1 MVPLVLL
8 FFRLPN
14 YLFGSDAHDASHPH
28 RVLTPSQFCT
38 PLSFPV
44 PTLVALLCLAR
55 HIAYSSTI
63 DSYYDQGSSGIL
75 ALNPLLSA
83 SGMGMLPTY
92 YNVTKD
98 VQYIQLQPGCPQ
110 NSLDAPAVHPSCPH
124 LVLSVPL
131 LPLWPTIEV
140 RNPRG
145 VTVRDVL
152 IRIRDVLNRSVS
164 STEMSSV
171 VSPTVAS
178 ASEYFRARTY
188 ADPREFAQGVKRI
201 DFLGPNVLFAGLS
214 RSMDGRDRWEVR
226 FALRT

>member
-1 MVPLVLL
+1 M
-8 FFRLPN
+8 
-14 YLFGSDAHDASHPH
+14 
-28 RVLTPSQFCT
+28 
-38 PLSFPV
+38 
-44 PTLVALLCLAR
+44 
-55 HIAYSSTI
+55 
-63 DSYYDQGSSGIL
+63 
-75 ALNPLLSA
+75 
-83 SGMGMLPTY
+83 
-92 YNVTKD
+92 
-98 VQYIQLQPGCPQ
+98 
-110 NSLDAPAVHPSCPH
+110 
-124 LVLSVPL
+124 
-131 LPLWPTIEV
+131 
-140 RNPRG
+140 
-145 VTVRDVL
+145 TVRDVL